1 MKRGE
6 LLRQLEANV
15 LGDALGPVYGREA
28 GAARERL
35 RELVEEFAGAFP
47 AAATRNC
54 CFFPPRAGT
63 ELGGNHTD
71 HQRGRALA
79 ASVNLDTIACV
90 APNGRAG

>member
-6 LLRQLEANV
+6 LLRQLEADV

-47 AAATRNC
+47 CGGDTELLL
-54 CFFPPRAGT
+54 FPPRAAQNWGAT
-63 ELGGNHTD
+63 TPTTSG
-71 HQRGRALA
+71 
-79 ASVNLDTIACV
+79 
-90 APNGRAG
+90 AGPWPPA